1 MSAKDRLLNR
11 VGSIVEKIAAAILW
25 KYVDTEGTVFYLSER
40 VTNTIRSPFTGRS
53 FTPKPIRQSLSD
65 IGKELRSGD
74 AKIKGSL
81 WRYVDPEGKDFYY
94 DQRLTGTV
102 KSPFTG
108 KTFPAKPQR
117 FTLSQV
123 GKELKLELAP
133 DPASKFLQE
142 MQAMLSAKG
151 YDPAFATT
159 LQDEGMGPYELEEH
173 LKDKKQFEINYNVP
187 KKSSVPEPKVA
198 RERDYA
204 EIAEEII
211 KKGEKHD
218 AIKVIKD
225 AYDEIIK
232 ALDECEKASKRFREL
247 GLGATEDATVIMQ
260 KVQPKVLALAKVA
273 GAVAK
278 ELEQRL
284 GGA

>member
-1 MSAKDRLLNR
+1 M
-11 VGSIVEKIAAAILW
+11 
-25 KYVDTEGTVFYLSER
+25 
-40 VTNTIRSPFTGRS
+40 
-53 FTPKPIRQSLSD
+53 
-65 IGKELRSGD
+65 
-74 AKIKGSL
+74 
-81 WRYVDPEGKDFYY
+81 
-94 DQRLTGTV
+94 
-102 KSPFTG
+102 
-108 KTFPAKPQR
+108 
-117 FTLSQV
+117 
-123 GKELKLELAP
+123 
-133 DPASKFLQE
+133 
-142 MQAMLSAKG
+142 
-151 YDPAFATT
+151 
-159 LQDEGMGPYELEEH
+159 
-173 LKDKKQFEINYNVP
+173 KDKKQFEINYNVP